1 MDGFGN
7 DFFSPR
13 NADDVFPELFGSR
26 SVREV
31 KGMEYLF
38 PNEIFHFHS
47 RNHRFSPR
55 FAGFFGSRSG
65 SSSSSIFGTKP
76 PAVETKLP
84 CKLEDL
90 YAGATRKMKISRSIV
105 KPNGQLGTETEVLTI
120 NIKPGWKKGTKITFP
135 DKGNKQPN
143 QLPADI
149 VFIIDEEPHDVYTRE
164 GNDLLVYKKI
174 DLVDALA
181 GTTVNLKTLDGRD
194 LAIQIIDVVTPGHEL
209 VIAKEGMP
217 FSKENGRRGNLRIQ
231 FDVNF
236 PKRLSAEQRR
246 NIRKDLGGQPQQQ

>member
-26 SVREV
+26 SGIRSHLTSPVGEV
-31 KGMEYLF
+31 SG
-38 PNEIFHFHS
+38 S
-47 RNHRFSPR
+47 DSR